1 MAKPEW
7 GTKRICP
14 NCGTRYYD
22 LLSTPPVCPSCNTV
36 FEPEQLLKSRRAR
49 NVAADEPRKGVV
61 VDLEDTEVEDEVVED
76 VEEDDAAAPIEDV
89 SELEDDD
96 DDFSSVVEGD
106 EDEN

>member
-49 NVAADEPRKGVV
+49 NVASDEPRKGAT

>member
-49 NVAADEPRKGVV
+49 NVAVDEPRKGVV